1 MKQSLFLRNLIVF
14 SIFTLLISCSSS
26 PESKLIGTWK
36 ADVVNINFDEQK
48 ASPQMVQQVAEREKQ
63 TILKFTNDTS
73 LNIIDNN
80 VTHRTVWK
88 LDADQKIWYRFEND
102 GPAMNELG
110 TYVDGTIKAESTTA
124 LGTIEIVYKKQ

>member
-1 MKQSLFLRNLIVF
+1 MKQSQFLRNLLVLSVF
-14 SIFTLLISCSSS
+14 ILLMSCSSS

-48 ASPQMVQQVAEREKQ
+48 ASPQMIQQVAEREKQ

-80 VTHRTVWK
+80 ITHRTVWK

-110 TYVDGTIKAESTTA
+110 AYVNGTIKAESTTA

>member
-1 MKQSLFLRNLIVF
+1 MKQFIFLRNLAVF
-14 SIFTLLISCSSS
+14 SLFFYLVSCSST

-36 ADVVNINFDEQK
+36 ADVVNINFDVQK
-48 ASPQMVQQVAEREKQ
+48 ASPEMIQQVAEREKQ

-73 LNIIDNN
+73 LSIIDNN

-102 GPAMNELG
+102 GPTMNELG
-110 TYVDGTIKAESTTA
+110 TFVNGTIKTESTTA